1 MILRFAVPTM
11 CSFIRA
17 TWYKVEGAWR
27 MKAIQSDSFR
37 SRARESE
44 FYRGRGTRTS
54 TTTKEVTAALLLK
67 ELRRLI

>member
-17 TWYKVEGAWR
+17 TWHKVEGAWR

-44 FYRGRGTRTS
+44 FYRGRGTS